1 MEPYKLVKRDWQ
13 QPLLACNGNFAAA
26 QCQALKSAVCHSLQ
40 ALIEIISKCQDPK
53 TAWQHHSLQALVK
66 TVSKCQALKTAGQGQ
81 SLQARVETFTKC
93 QAPKTAWQRHS
104 LQAMVETIAKCQALK
119 IAWQGHSLQPL
130 VETVSKCQALK
141 AAWQHH
147 SLQALDNFLA
157 KCQALKTVWEGHF
170 LLYLLSWSPLLV
182 QSLSQRLGF
191 RTRSTM
197 QHRGLLDFVGTY
209 VHESVAASPTIL
221 CCNVCCSVGESW

>member
-13 QPLLACNGNFAAA
+13 QPLLACNRNFAAA

-40 ALIEIISKCQDPK
+40 AL
-53 TAWQHHSLQALVK
+53 VK
-66 TVSKCQALKTAGQGQ
+66 TVS
-81 SLQARVETFTKC
+81 
-93 QAPKTAWQRHS
+93 
-104 LQAMVETIAKCQALK
+104 KCQALK

-147 SLQALDNFLA
+147 SLQALDKFLA
-157 KCQALKTVWEGHF
+157 KCQALKTVWQGHF

-182 QSLSQRLGF
+182 QSFRQRLGF